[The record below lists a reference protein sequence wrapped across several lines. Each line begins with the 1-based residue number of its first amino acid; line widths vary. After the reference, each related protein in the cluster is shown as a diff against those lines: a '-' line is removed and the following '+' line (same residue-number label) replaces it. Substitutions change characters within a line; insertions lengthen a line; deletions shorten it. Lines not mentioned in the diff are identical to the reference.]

1 MPIVWIQRHRSITR
15 APSSRSRPSSPRR
28 RARRVSATSAEA
40 RTRASL
46 TNQAMLAVC
55 QMYGWSRW
63 ASRVGWCWG
72 TFAGWLIRCVRS
84 DGSAMSSPDAFELL
98 DVDAGPVDGDPILRG
113 IDLVVPAN
121 GATVLAGP
129 SGAGK
134 STLLRLLNRLDDP
147 VGGEVRWR
155 GRTLTDWSPT
165 ELRRQVAMVFQRPPI
180 FPGTVFENLQV
191 ASADVGVDRAAHVLE
206 HVGLSAE
213 LLDHEAD
220 TLSGG
225 EAQRMCVAR
234 ALLTEPAVLLAD
246 EPTAALD
253 RAARV
258 TVEDLGRM
266 LADSGMA
273 VIWVSHDTDQLRRL
287 ADHVIVLAD
296 GAVRAVGHLA
306 ELDASTD
313 PIVRQSVGAP

>member
-1 MPIVWIQRHRSITR
+1 MQPLM
-15 APSSRSRPSSPRR
+15 SSSDVFELVG
-28 RARRVSATSAEA
+28 VSA
-40 RTRASL
+40 
-46 TNQAMLAVC
+46 
-55 QMYGWSRW
+55 
-63 ASRVGWCWG
+63 
-72 TFAGWLIRCVRS
+72 
-84 DGSAMSSPDAFELL
+84 
-98 DVDAGPVDGDPILRG
+98 GPADDPILR
-113 IDLVVPAN
+113 DLHLRVAAN
-121 GATVLAGP
+121 GVTVLAGP

-147 VGGEVRWR
+147 VAGEIRWR
-155 GRTLTDWSPT
+155 GRALAEWDPTD
-165 ELRRQVAMVFQRPPI
+165 LRRQVAMVFQRAPV
-180 FPGTVFENLQV
+180 FPGTVLDNLRV
-191 ASADVGVDRAAHVLE
+191 ASAEVSSDRAGHVLE
-206 HVGLSAE
+206 HVGLPTQ
-213 LLDHEAD
+213 LLDQDAS

-258 TVEDLGRM
+258 TVEELGRS
-266 LADSGMA
+266 LADSGVA

-296 GAVRAVGHLA
+296 GSVRASGHLD
-306 ELDASTD
+306 ELDVSDD

>member
-1 MPIVWIQRHRSITR
+1 
-15 APSSRSRPSSPRR
+15 
-28 RARRVSATSAEA
+28 
-40 RTRASL
+40 
-46 TNQAMLAVC
+46 
-55 QMYGWSRW
+55 
-63 ASRVGWCWG
+63 
-72 TFAGWLIRCVRS
+72 
-84 DGSAMSSPDAFELL
+84 MSSADAFELVG
-98 DVDAGPVDGDPILRG
+98 VDAGPVAGDPILRS
-113 IDLVVPAN
+113 IDLMIPAN
-121 GATVLAGP
+121 GVTVLAGP

-147 VGGEVRWR
+147 VAGEVRWR
-155 GRTLTDWSPT
+155 GRALIDWAPTD
-165 ELRRQVAMVFQRPPI
+165 LRRQVAMVFQRPPL
-180 FPGTVFENLQV
+180 FAGTVLDNLRV
-191 ASADVGVDRAAHVLE
+191 ALADLDDSRAAHVLE

-213 LLDHEAD
+213 LLDQGAT

-234 ALLTEPAVLLAD
+234 ALLTDPAVLLAD

-253 RAARV
+253 RAART

-266 LADSGMA
+266 LADSGVA

-296 GAVRAVGHLA
+296 GAVRAVGHLD

>member
-1 MPIVWIQRHRSITR
+1 
-15 APSSRSRPSSPRR
+15 
-28 RARRVSATSAEA
+28 
-40 RTRASL
+40 
-46 TNQAMLAVC
+46 
-55 QMYGWSRW
+55 
-63 ASRVGWCWG
+63 
-72 TFAGWLIRCVRS
+72 
-84 DGSAMSSPDAFELL
+84 MSSADAFELIG
-98 DVDAGPVDGDPILRG
+98 VDAGPVSGQPILRS

-121 GATVLAGP
+121 GVTVLAGP

-147 VGGEVRWR
+147 VAGEVRWR
-155 GRTLTDWSPT
+155 GRALTEWSPT
-165 ELRRQVAMVFQRPPI
+165 DLRRQVAMVFQRAPI
-180 FPGTVFENLQV
+180 FPGTVLDNLRV
-191 ASADVGVDRAAHVLE
+191 AVADVAVDRAGHVLE
-206 HVGLSAE
+206 HVGLNAE
-213 LLDHEAD
+213 LLDQAAD
-220 TLSGG
+220 SLSGG

-234 ALLTEPAVLLAD
+234 ALLTDPAVLLAD

-253 RAARV
+253 RAART

-266 LADSGMA
+266 LADTGVA

-296 GAVRAVGHLA
+296 GAVRAVGHLD

>member
-1 MPIVWIQRHRSITR
+1 
-15 APSSRSRPSSPRR
+15 
-28 RARRVSATSAEA
+28 
-40 RTRASL
+40 
-46 TNQAMLAVC
+46 
-55 QMYGWSRW
+55 
-63 ASRVGWCWG
+63 
-72 TFAGWLIRCVRS
+72 
-84 DGSAMSSPDAFELL
+84 MSSADAFELVG
-98 DVDAGPVDGDPILRG
+98 VDAGPVAGDPILRS
-113 IDLVVPAN
+113 IDLMIPAN
-121 GATVLAGP
+121 GVTVLAGP

-147 VGGEVRWR
+147 VAGEVRWR
-155 GRTLTDWSPT
+155 GRALIDWAPTD
-165 ELRRQVAMVFQRPPI
+165 LRRQVAMVFQRPPL
-180 FPGTVFENLQV
+180 FAGTVLDNLRV
-191 ASADVGVDRAAHVLE
+191 ALVDLDDSRAAHVLE

-213 LLDHEAD
+213 LLDQGAT

-234 ALLTEPAVLLAD
+234 ALLTDPAVLLAD

-253 RAARV
+253 RAART

-266 LADSGMA
+266 LADSGVA

-296 GAVRAVGHLA
+296 GAVRAVGHLD

-313 PIVRQSVGAP
+313 LIVRQSVGAP

>member
-1 MPIVWIQRHRSITR
+1 M
-15 APSSRSRPSSPRR
+15 
-28 RARRVSATSAEA
+28 
-40 RTRASL
+40 
-46 TNQAMLAVC
+46 
-55 QMYGWSRW
+55 
-63 ASRVGWCWG
+63 
-72 TFAGWLIRCVRS
+72 
-84 DGSAMSSPDAFELL
+84 
-98 DVDAGPVDGDPILRG
+98 
-113 IDLVVPAN
+113 
-121 GATVLAGP
+121 
-129 SGAGK
+129 
-134 STLLRLLNRLDDP
+134 
-147 VGGEVRWR
+147 
-155 GRTLTDWSPT
+155 
-165 ELRRQVAMVFQRPPI
+165 
-180 FPGTVFENLQV
+180 
-191 ASADVGVDRAAHVLE
+191 LE

-220 TLSGG
+220 SLSGG

-253 RAARV
+253 RAARA

-306 ELDASTD
+306 ELDASAD
-313 PIVRQSVGAP
+313 PLVRQSVGAP

>member
-1 MPIVWIQRHRSITR
+1 
-15 APSSRSRPSSPRR
+15 
-28 RARRVSATSAEA
+28 
-40 RTRASL
+40 
-46 TNQAMLAVC
+46 
-55 QMYGWSRW
+55 
-63 ASRVGWCWG
+63 
-72 TFAGWLIRCVRS
+72 
-84 DGSAMSSPDAFELL
+84 MSSADAFELIG
-98 DVDAGPVDGDPILRG
+98 VDAGPVGGDPILRS

-121 GATVLAGP
+121 GVTVLAGP

-147 VGGEVRWR
+147 VAGEIRWR
-155 GRTLTDWSPT
+155 GRPLTEWAPT
-165 ELRRQVAMVFQRPPI
+165 ELRRQVAMVFQRPPL
-180 FPGTVFENLQV
+180 FPGTVLDNLRV
-191 ASADVGVDRAAHVLE
+191 ALADVDLERAGHVLE
-206 HVGLSAE
+206 HVGLDPE

-220 TLSGG
+220 SLSGG

-234 ALLTEPAVLLAD
+234 ALLTDPAVLLAD

-253 RAARV
+253 RAARG

-266 LADSGMA
+266 LADSGVA

-296 GAVRAVGHLA
+296 GAVRATGHLA

-313 PIVRQSVGAP
+313 PLVRQSVGAP

>member
-1 MPIVWIQRHRSITR
+1 
-15 APSSRSRPSSPRR
+15 
-28 RARRVSATSAEA
+28 
-40 RTRASL
+40 
-46 TNQAMLAVC
+46 
-55 QMYGWSRW
+55 
-63 ASRVGWCWG
+63 
-72 TFAGWLIRCVRS
+72 
-84 DGSAMSSPDAFELL
+84 MSSPDAFELL

-121 GATVLAGP
+121 GVTVLAGP